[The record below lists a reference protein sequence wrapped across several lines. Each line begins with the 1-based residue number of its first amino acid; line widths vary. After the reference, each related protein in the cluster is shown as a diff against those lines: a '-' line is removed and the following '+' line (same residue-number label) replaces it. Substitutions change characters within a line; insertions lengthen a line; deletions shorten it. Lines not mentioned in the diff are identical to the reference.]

1 MPLGLPHGHAS
12 RPETGALVS
21 IPGAAPPDRRAR
33 VEGLTALGLG
43 LGLIIAYARL
53 VRGLA
58 NGRAE
63 FGYAPIAPASLPW
76 GAMRGFTWEQLLDH
90 AFRLVVVGPALV
102 LLSAA
107 AYRLLPLDRVRRPDP
122 RRLALAVATASTAAT
137 AFVMLVVLRG
147 RAIVDDE
154 LTYQM
159 QAGLYASGHLVAR
172 DVGYYPAG
180 PFTVLAGGSYTG
192 KYLFGEGLVQIV
204 GRLIDRPALLH
215 LPIAA
220 IALYAFYC
228 ALRPSAGVRVAG
240 WSTAFLAMSPMFVLT
255 NATGQSQT
263 TALACVSLAGLGHA
277 WVRESRPRSGAAL
290 LAAALSFCAMTRPQT
305 ALPVAV
311 VLLGSATW
319 QLLRRREV
327 VALLVLVAI
336 GACGLAVIGAYDSA
350 ITGSPTTLP
359 WSLQCN
365 PERYGFGYV
374 WRYLLYRHTLWTTLQ
389 NLLVVAVRF
398 NAWWLGWPLGLS
410 VIAIW
415 WVVGRPCCGCGIWFA
430 VGLAII
436 LFEAGY
442 YSTGI
447 SDTGPIYHFELLL
460 PASVLVANTLLTALD
475 RWPRAATATLAVH
488 LALGTGSFFVVQI
501 ARIDRLVR
509 AIHADADEALARI
522 SGRAVLLYET
532 RGSEALHLGWVN
544 ADFPRQYRSDRDRV
558 VTFPRPLRG
567 RLAGLVAAYP
577 DRSCWYY
584 HRDSGTERPE
594 LLPCDQARQFLDRS
608 DIDESSVRSLWV
620 RSTAFKRAS
629 FDPFGD
635 LARLKPKPPPRPCC
649 AVEELRAAGGD
660 PGDGPCDP

>member
-1 MPLGLPHGHAS
+1 MA
-12 RPETGALVS
+12 
-21 IPGAAPPDRRAR
+21 GAALPDRRAR
-33 VEGLTALGLG
+33 VEGLIALGLG
-43 LGLIIAYARL
+43 LGLLVAYAHL

-63 FGYAPIAPASLPW
+63 FAYEPFSPASLPW
-76 GAMRGFTWEQLLDH
+76 DPMRGFTWEQLLDH
-90 AFRLVVVGPALV
+90 AFRLVVAGPALV

-107 AYRLLPLDRVRRPDP
+107 AYRLLPLDRVRCPEP
-122 RRLALAVATASTAAT
+122 RRLALAVATASIAAT
-137 AFVMLVVLRG
+137 AFVMLAVLRG

-159 QAGLYASGHLVAR
+159 QAGFYASGRLVAR

-180 PFTVLAGGSYTG
+180 PYTVIAGGSYTG

-228 ALRPSAGVRVAG
+228 ALRPSAGVRVAA

-263 TALACVSLAGLGHA
+263 TALACVSLAGLGHT
-277 WVRESRPRSGAAL
+277 WVRESRPRSGAAV
-290 LAAALSFCAMTRPQT
+290 LAAALGFCAMTRPQT

-319 QLLRRREV
+319 RLFRRREV
-327 VALLVLVAI
+327 AALVILVVV
-336 GACGLAVIGAYDSA
+336 GACGLAAIGAYNRA
-350 ITGSPTTLP
+350 ITGSSTVLP
-359 WSLQCN
+359 WSLQCD

-374 WRYLLYRHTLWTTLQ
+374 RRYLLYRHTLWTALQ
-389 NLLVVAVRF
+389 NLLVVAVRY
-398 NAWWLGWPLGLS
+398 NAWWLGWPLGFS

-415 WVVGRPCCGCGIWFA
+415 WMVGRPCRGCGIWFA
-430 VGLAII
+430 VGLAIL

-442 YSTGI
+442 YSSGV

-460 PASVLVANTLLTALD
+460 PASVLAANTLLAALD
-475 RWPRAATATLAVH
+475 RWPRAAAATLAVH

-501 ARIDRLVR
+501 TRLDRLVR

-532 RGSEALHLGWVN
+532 RGSETLHLGWVY

-558 VTFPRPLRG
+558 VTYPRPFRAG
-567 RLAGLVAAYP
+567 LAGLLAAYP
-577 DRSCWYY
+577 DRACWYY
-584 HRDSGTERPE
+584 HRDPGTERPE
-594 LLPCDQARQFLDRS
+594 LLPCDQAGQFLDRL
-608 DIDESSVRSLWV
+608 DIDESPVRSLWV
-620 RSTAFKRAS
+620 RSTAFKRTS

-635 LARLKPKPPPRPCC
+635 LARLKLKPLPRPCC
-649 AVEELRAAGGD
+649 AVDELRAAGRD